1 MTGVSL
7 GVPSI
12 TPANLNQ
19 EQVSQINKNQPEF
32 VDTLK
37 ETLQQAQQ
45 IQNEADQKVTALVT
59 GQGGDIQSAM
69 VAVEKANLSFDM
81 VIEVRNKIVQ
91 AYQDVYNM
99 QF

>member
-1 MTGVSL
+1 MTSASL
-7 GVPSI
+7 GIPVIS
-12 TPANLNQ
+12 PANLNQ
-19 EQVSQINKNQPEF
+19 EQVSQITHNQPQF
-32 VDTLK
+32 VDTLRQ
-37 ETLQQAQQ
+37 TLQQAQQ
-45 IQNEADQKVTALVT
+45 IQSEADQKVTSLVT

-69 VAVEKANLSFDM
+69 IAVEKANLSFQM

>member
-1 MTGVSL
+1 MTSASL
-7 GVPSI
+7 GIPSVS
-12 TPANLNQ
+12 PANLNQ
-19 EQVSQINKNQPEF
+19 EQVSQIAQNQPQF
-32 VDTLK
+32 IDTLK
-37 ETLQQAQQ
+37 QTLQQAQQ
-45 IQNEADQKVTALVT
+45 IQNEANQKVASLVT
-59 GQGGDIQSAM
+59 GKGGDIQSAM

>member
-1 MTGVSL
+1 MTSASL
-7 GVPSI
+7 GIPLIS
-12 TPANLNQ
+12 PANLNQ
-19 EQVSQINKNQPEF
+19 EQVSQITNSQPQF

-37 ETLQQAQQ
+37 QTLQQAQQ
-45 IQNEADQKVTALVT
+45 IQSEADQKVSSLVT

-69 VAVEKANLSFDM
+69 VAVEKANLSFQM

>member
-1 MTGVSL
+1 MTSASL
-7 GVPSI
+7 GIPVIS
-12 TPANLNQ
+12 PANLNQ
-19 EQVSQINKNQPEF
+19 EQVSQITHNQPQF
-32 VDTLK
+32 VDTLRQ
-37 ETLQQAQQ
+37 TLQQAQQ
-45 IQNEADQKVTALVT
+45 IQSEADQKVSSLVT

-69 VAVEKANLSFDM
+69 IAVEKANLSFQM

>member
-1 MTGVSL
+1 MSGASL
-7 GVPSI
+7 GISSI
-12 TPANLNQ
+12 SPANLNL
-19 EQVSQINKNQPEF
+19 EQVSQITRNQPQF

-37 ETLQQAQQ
+37 QTLQQAQQ
-45 IQNEADQKVTALVT
+45 IQNEADQKVSSLVS

-69 VAVEKANLSFDM
+69 VAAEKANLSFEM

-91 AYQDVYNM
+91 AYQDIYNM

>member
-1 MTGVSL
+1 MTSASL
-7 GVPSI
+7 GIPSVS
-12 TPANLNQ
+12 PANLNQ
-19 EQVSQINKNQPEF
+19 EQVNQITQNQPEF
-32 VDTLK
+32 IDTLK
-37 ETLQQAQQ
+37 QTLQQAQQ
-45 IQNEADQKVTALVT
+45 IQGEADQKVASLVT

-81 VIEVRNKIVQ
+81 AIEVRNKIVQ

>member
-1 MTGVSL
+1 MTSASL
-7 GVPSI
+7 GIPVMN
-12 TPANLNQ
+12 PANLNQ
-19 EQVSQINKNQPEF
+19 EQVSQITHNQPQF
-32 VDTLK
+32 VDTLRQ
-37 ETLQQAQQ
+37 TLQQAQQ
-45 IQNEADQKVTALVT
+45 IQSEADQKVTSLVT

-69 VAVEKANLSFDM
+69 IAVEKANLSFQM

>member
-1 MTGVSL
+1 MTSASL
-7 GVPSI
+7 GIPAVS
-12 TPANLNQ
+12 PANLNQ
-19 EQVSQINKNQPEF
+19 EQVSQITQNQPQF
-32 VDTLK
+32 IDTLK
-37 ETLQQAQQ
+37 QTLQQAQQ
-45 IQNEADQKVTALVT
+45 IQSEADQKVASLVT

>member
-1 MTGVSL
+1 MTSASL
-7 GVPSI
+7 GMPTIS
-12 TPANLNQ
+12 PANFNQ
-19 EQVSQINKNQPEF
+19 EQASQITQNQPQF
-32 VDTLK
+32 IDTLK
-37 ETLQQAQQ
+37 QTLQQAQQ
-45 IQNEADQKVTALVT
+45 IQSEADQKVTSLVT

>member
-1 MTGVSL
+1 MTSASL
-7 GVPSI
+7 GIPSI
-12 TPANLNQ
+12 SPANLNQ
-19 EQVSQINKNQPEF
+19 DQVSQITQNQPQF

-37 ETLQQAQQ
+37 QTLQQAQH
-45 IQNEADQKVTALVT
+45 IQSEADQKVAALVT

-69 VAVEKANLSFDM
+69 VAVEKANLSFEM

>member
-1 MTGVSL
+1 MTSPAL
-7 GVPSI
+7 GIPPI
-12 TPANLNQ
+12 DPAKFSQ
-19 EQVSQINKNQPEF
+19 QQVSQITGNQPQF

-37 ETLQQAQQ
+37 QTLQQAQQ
-45 IQNEADQKVTALVT
+45 IQSEADQKVTALAT

-69 VAVEKANLSFDM
+69 VAVEKANLSFEM